1 MGDRRGPNWRLVERI
16 VMIVEMMIEM
26 INRLRL
32 P

>member
-16 VMIVEMMIEM
+16 VMIVVM

-32 P
+32 S